1 MKEKLPMAN
10 LDKFEIKS
18 TLKFIKECKK
28 DGTDCKALEEYI
40 APIIHSKRVNLD
52 EISRQSLSD

>member
-40 APIIHSKRVNLD
+40 APIIHSHRVNLD
-52 EISRQSLSD
+52 EEVSR